1 MTKIIFIFYNLARM
15 RQQYLKKSLLTI
27 TAVLLMTGIIS
38 AREYNITDYGA
49 ETGRNSTA
57 AIQKSV
63 DECFAAGG
71 GRVIIPAGTFITGP
85 VILKSNVNVFLES
98 GAVLKGSEN
107 IEDYRSGNTR
117 RGIFFCEDACN
128 ISITGDG
135 TIDASGSHF
144 YDFTKNHGSPDFDRS
159 LTRQKD
165 DYMKDGTFFSDGPV
179 KRLAMPGMT
188 IVFFHCT
195 GITLSG
201 ITVKDT
207 PIWAIRFGYCEDVLV
222 TGITI
227 RNNILIPN
235 SDGIH
240 CTASRNIR
248 ISDCDIVAG
257 DDAIIMT
264 GFDKNENTP
273 PYSMEEQEK
282 KTYGNKSIYAENMSV
297 TNCQLRSSSAG
308 IRIGYGQHP
317 IRHCIFSNLTIY
329 ESNRGIGIFAHDTTD
344 IEDLIFDN
352 IIIETRLYNGH
363 WWGHGEP
370 IHLSCA
376 SRFPEHNAGQIKNVI
391 FSNIIATGGQG
402 IIVYGQKDSR
412 IENLTFNNIR
422 LFIKNG
428 CETLSYGGN
437 FDLRPAAEK
446 GLQIF
451 EHDMPGIYGQYV
463 NNLSINGFDLAWDP
477 ALPEFFTNAV
487 EIMNFNDVIINNMNG
502 GYAPHSKD
510 KTDIKLAEGSGF
522 RIMNSIS
529 NDREPLISR
538 KNVTNQ

>member
-1 MTKIIFIFYNLARM
+1 M
-15 RQQYLKKSLLTI
+15 RQRYLNKSLLLI
-27 TAVLLMTGIIS
+27 TAVLLITGNVS

-49 ETGRNSTA
+49 EKGKNSTS
-57 AIQKSV
+57 AIQKAV

-85 VILKSNVNVFLES
+85 VILNSNVNVFLES

-107 IEDYRSGNTR
+107 IEDYRSGNTV

-144 YDFTKNHGSPDFDRS
+144 YDFTKNHGFPDFNRS
-159 LTRQKD
+159 VTRQKD

-201 ITVKDT
+201 ITVKNT
-207 PIWAIRFGYCEDVLV
+207 PVWAIRFGYCEDVLV

-273 PYSMEEQEK
+273 PYSMEEQQK

-317 IRHCIFSNLTIY
+317 IRHCIFSNITIY

-376 SRFPEHNAGQIKNVI
+376 SRFPEHSAGQIRNVI

-402 IIVYGQKDSR
+402 IIIYGQKDSR

-428 CETLSYGGN
+428 RETLSYGGN

-451 EHDMPGIYGQYV
+451 EHAIPGIYAQYI
-463 NNLSINGFDLAWDP
+463 NNLSVNGFDLSWDQH
-477 ALPEFFTNAV
+477 LPDYYTHAIEAD
-487 EIMNFNDVIINNMNG
+487 NFINLRIDNFQGSASSN
-502 GYAPHSKD
+502 SKD
-510 KTDIKLAEGSGF
+510 KTVIKLSNGEKF
-522 RIMNSIS
+522 FILNSIIKENAAS
-529 NDREPLISR
+529 ISR
-538 KNVTNQ
+538 QNVKN

>member
-1 MTKIIFIFYNLARM
+1 MKKLIF
-15 RQQYLKKSLLTI
+15 LTL
-27 TAVLLMTGIIS
+27 TAVYLSTPLFS
-38 AREYNITDYGA
+38 KDFLITDFGA
-49 ETGRNSTA
+49 VKGTISTK
-57 AIQKSV
+57 AIQKAV
-63 DECFAAGG
+63 DDCAEAGG
-71 GRVIIPAGTFITGP
+71 GRVIIPSGTFITGP

-107 IEDYRSGNTR
+107 IEDYNSGNSR
-117 RGIFFCEDACN
+117 KGIFFCEDACN
-128 ISITGDG
+128 VSITGDG
-135 TIDASGSHF
+135 TIDASGSGF
-144 YDFTKNHGSPDFDRS
+144 YDFSQNHGTPDFDRA
-159 LTRQKD
+159 LTRQKEG
-165 DYMKDGTFFSDGPV
+165 YMKDGTLFSDGPV
-179 KRLAMPGMT
+179 RRISMPGMT

-195 GITLSG
+195 GVTLSG

-227 RNNILIPN
+227 RNNVLIPN

-264 GFDKNENTP
+264 GFDKNENIP
-273 PYSMEEQEK
+273 PYSMEEQK
-282 KTYGNKSIYAENMSV
+282 TKTYGNKSIYAENMSV

-317 IRHCIFSNLTIY
+317 IRHCIFSNITIY

-344 IEDLIFDN
+344 IEDLIFNN

-376 SRFPEHNAGQIKNVI
+376 SRFPGHNAGQIKNVI

-402 IIVYGQKDSR
+402 IIVYGQKESR
-412 IENLTFNNIR
+412 IENLTFNNIS

-428 CETLSYGGN
+428 RETLSYGGN

-446 GLQIF
+446 KLQIF
-451 EHDMPGIYGQYV
+451 GHDIPGIYAQHV
-463 NNLSINGFDLAWDP
+463 NNLSINGFDLTWDP
-477 ALPEFFTNAV
+477 ALPDFFTNAI
-487 EIMNFNDVIINNMNG
+487 EIQNFDGVRISDLNG
-502 GYAPHSKD
+502 AAAPKSKD
-510 KTDIKLAEGSGF
+510 KNDIRLSDGKGF
-522 RIMNSIS
+522 RLINNIS
-529 NDREPLISR
+529 NGKETVVTR
-538 KNVTNQ
+538 KNVVN

>member
-1 MTKIIFIFYNLARM
+1 MTKIVLFKNLVRM
-15 RQQYLKKSLLTI
+15 RKQFSKKSLLLI
-27 TAVLLMTGIIS
+27 AAVLLITGSIS
-38 AREYNITDYGA
+38 AREYDITDYGA
-49 ETGRNSTA
+49 EKGRNSTS
-57 AIQKSV
+57 AIQKAV

-71 GRVIIPAGTFITGP
+71 GRVVIPAGTFITGP

-317 IRHCIFSNLTIY
+317 IRHCIFSNITIY

-402 IIVYGQKDSR
+402 IIVYGQKESR

-428 CETLSYGGN
+428 RETLSYGGN
-437 FDLRPAAEK
+437 FDLRPAAGK
-446 GLQIF
+446 NLQIF
-451 EHDMPGIYGQYV
+451 EHAIPGIYAQYI
-463 NNLSINGFDLAWDP
+463 NNLSVNGFNLSWDQDLPDYY
-477 ALPEFFTNAV
+477 TNAI
-487 EIMNFNDVIINNMNG
+487 EADNFINLRIDNFQGSASSN
-502 GYAPHSKD
+502 SKD
-510 KTDIKLAEGSGF
+510 KAVIKLSNGEKF
-522 RIMNSIS
+522 FILNSIIKE
-529 NDREPLISR
+529 NDASISR
-538 KNVTNQ
+538 KNVKN